1 MVEIKDLHYQYG
13 NSRKVLNGLCLRLNP
28 GKIYGLL
35 GRNGAGKST
44 LLKCISGLLI
54 PGLGKIRIG
63 DWDSKD
69 RLPSFLADL
78 FFLPEEIS
86 SPDIRPSEYGK
97 VYGVFYPKYDHSI
110 FHNICEE
117 FEIPMTHR
125 LDEMSYGQKKKAL
138 IAFGIA
144 CNTKLIILDEPTN
157 GLDIPSKSQFRKI
170 ISKYTSDQNC
180 ILISTHQIKDIE
192 NLIDHVMI
200 INEGALLFN
209 QPLEQVSKTLYFSET
224 PSLDHAQSPLYSE
237 ESIHGYSVV
246 GSNPL
251 HEDSRI
257 DLELLYKAIMH
268 DSKTIHQL
276 FN

>member
-1 MVEIKDLHYQYG
+1 MIEIKDLYYQYG
-13 NSRKVLNGLCLRLNP
+13 NSRRVLNGLDLNLEQ

-44 LLKCISGLLI
+44 LLKCMSGLLI
-54 PGLGKIRIG
+54 PGLGKIKIG
-63 DWDSKD
+63 DWDAKD

-78 FFLPEEIS
+78 FFLTEEIP
-86 SPDIRPSEYGK
+86 SPDIRPDEYGR
-97 VYGVFYPKYDHSI
+97 VYGVFYPKYDQSK
-110 FHNICEE
+110 FNDICVE
-117 FEIPMTHR
+117 FEIPMTYR

-170 ISKYTSDQNC
+170 VSKYTSDQNC

-192 NLIDHVMI
+192 NLIDHVI
-200 INEGALLFN
+200 IMNEGALLFN

-224 PSLDHAQSPLYSE
+224 PSLNHVETPLYSE
-237 ESIHGYSVV
+237 ESIHGYAVV
-246 GSNPL
+246 DRNL
-251 HEDSRI
+251 TQEDSKI
-257 DLELLYKAIMH
+257 DLELLYKAIMNNT
-268 DSKTIHQL
+268 KMIHQL